1 MKCFW
6 PRSNN
11 DEVSLVTY
19 DETDSS
25 TYESINEV
33 SKETSQTSLDS
44 YTVEDVVNAGEF
56 GKFQWK
62 LTFLCCFAWVAESCE
77 LMVLSLLG
85 GFLACEWQITSFQVA
100 LLTSTVFLAL
110 GIGSPIWGKMADK
123 YGRRK
128 IIIGTTVGIVICG
141 IITVVMPN
149 IEWMIAIRGLLGF
162 FLHGMT
168 GVMVLYV
175 EYLPTK
181 MRGKYTLFFFGFW
194 GIGSIIMTLIAMV
207 VMTTRN
213 SWRLVLFIAVLPVAV
228 FLILS
233 KWCPESARYLLT
245 HGKVQEAEDIM
256 IKMAKENKI
265 SLPSGN
271 LQVPSDTR
279 KRKSFI
285 CLINDKKLLF
295 FCLLFLWFSLMFV
308 YYGIV
313 LLAPQLILHGGLPVK
328 TSQYT
333 VEEERILSANLTV
346 PEYYMSCKPLL
357 LSDYVNL
364 LWTTAAETFG
374 VFFAWLFIEPV
385 GRRKLM
391 FIFLCFYSA
400 SVMMLLINKMPPAIP
415 HILQFIA
422 RGSISACVGVC
433 MLYTNEVYPT
443 THRAMAF
450 GLYLTSGRIGAIITP
465 FVAQVLM
472 MSEPKAT
479 VVIYS
484 VLALLTGISTFAL
497 PFDKTGQELEDQ

>member
-181 MRGKYTLFFFGFW
+181 MRGKYTLFFF
-194 GIGSIIMTLIAMV
+194 
-207 VMTTRN
+207 
-213 SWRLVLFIAVLPVAV
+213 
-228 FLILS
+228 
-233 KWCPESARYLLT
+233 WCPESARYLLT